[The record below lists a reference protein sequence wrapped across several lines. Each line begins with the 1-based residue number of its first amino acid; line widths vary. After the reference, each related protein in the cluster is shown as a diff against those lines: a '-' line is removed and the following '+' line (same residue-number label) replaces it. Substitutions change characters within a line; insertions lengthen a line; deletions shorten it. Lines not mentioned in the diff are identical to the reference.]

1 MKQLGY
7 IKKKIR
13 EADLFGFKVNLNFD
27 RKTEIHKSFVGGII
41 SIIVLAFFMWYFVI
55 LIYKMIYH
63 E

>member
-13 EADLFGFKVNLNFD
+13 EADLFGFIVNLNFD

-55 LIYKMIYH
+55 LI
-63 E
+63 